1 MDSHQLSTEIQIKP
15 IGLIRTPYI
24 QPKDIPIQ
32 GVFKQK
38 TIGEVKLFKPY
49 PQGLKD
55 IAGFSYLYLLYYFH
69 LSHRETLVGKPYLE
83 AETHGIFSIRS
94 PHRPNHIGLSVVE
107 LLKLREDG
115 FVFKGVDMLDKT
127 PLLDIKPYVTYFDNR
142 AGGKNGWLDKHFRDG
157 DIPDSTILK

>member
-1 MDSHQLSTEIQIKP
+1 MDSSQFSTEIKIKP

-32 GVFKQK
+32 GVFKQE
-38 TIGEVKLFKPY
+38 TVGEVTLFPPY
-49 PQGLKD
+49 PEGLKD
-55 IAGFSYLYLLYYFH
+55 IAGFSYLYLLFYFH
-69 LSHRETLVGKPYLE
+69 LSPKETLVGKPYLE
-83 AETHGIFSIRS
+83 TEDHGIFSIRS

-107 LLKLREDG
+107 LLEVGDDG
-115 FVFKGVDMLDKT
+115 FKFKGVDMLDNT

-142 AGGKNGWLDKHFRDG
+142 SEGKNGWLDKHFRDG